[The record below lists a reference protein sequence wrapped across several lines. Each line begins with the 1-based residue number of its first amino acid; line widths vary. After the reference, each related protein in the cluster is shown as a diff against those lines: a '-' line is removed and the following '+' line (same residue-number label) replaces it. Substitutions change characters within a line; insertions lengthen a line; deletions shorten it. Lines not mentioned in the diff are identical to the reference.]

1 MRVFEVIVRNL
12 EEAILAEKFGATRL
26 EVIDDF
32 IDGGCSPKLEVSRDI
47 ADAVNIPVN
56 VMVRPHGNGF
66 ILSDN
71 DMLVIQREIDYLIN
85 KTKINAVVFG
95 SLDDVNKINFVQL
108 KSVCDLLSGSNVK
121 LTFHRAIDCCS
132 NYMASF
138 QELLNYSKEYS
149 QLTHVLTSG
158 GYDSAYDGIDVINQ
172 ANSLTISKN
181 SSLKIIAGSG
191 LKVSNLQP
199 FLQKCPV
206 SEVHFGSG
214 VRDSGMLLNHDKF
227 RDVLDVLK

>member
-12 EEAILAEKFGATRL
+12 DEAILAEKFGATRL

-32 IDGGCSPKLEVSRDI
+32 INGGCSPKLEVSRDI
-47 ADAVNIPVN
+47 AEAVNIPVN

-66 ILSDN
+66 ILSNN

-85 KTKINAVVFG
+85 KSKINAIVFG
-95 SLDDVNKINFVQL
+95 SLDDVNKINFAQL
-108 KSVCDLLSGSNVK
+108 KSVCDLLSGSDAK
-121 LTFHRAIDCCS
+121 LTFHRAIDCCN
-132 NYMASF
+132 NYMANF
-138 QELLNYSKEYS
+138 QELLNYSKEYN
-149 QLTHVLTSG
+149 QLTRLLTSG
-158 GYDSAYDGIDVINQ
+158 RYDSAYDGIDIINQ
-172 ANSLTISKN
+172 ANSLIMSKN
-181 SSLKIIAGSG
+181 PSLKIIAGSG
-191 LKVSNLQP
+191 LKVSNIQQ

-214 VRDSGMLLNHDKF
+214 VRDDKMLLIHDKF